1 MFANLEDF
9 FKAIADTQYVVL
21 RNYEEFDN
29 LQFLTSHPDID
40 ILCQKPQILVKR
52 LSLQPRRR
60 KEDGIHYYAVIHDT
74 KVAVDLR
81 HVGDGYLDS
90 VWESRIL
97 QERVLQDGFFVMD
110 PVNYFYSL
118 LYHVIIQ
125 KNVVAP
131 DYVTRL
137 ENMAKALNISYSLK
151 NGAALLDTY
160 IDSHGYHYTYP
171 EYAGTIFNTKQ
182 VRRDL
187 VEKNTIM
194 QLKRLVFM
202 TAKKTIKRIK
212 G

>member
-29 LQFLTSHPDID
+29 LQFLSSHPDID
-40 ILCQKPQILVKR
+40 ILCQKPQVLVKR
-52 LSLQPRRR
+52 LSLRPRRR

-81 HVGDGYLDS
+81 HVGDGYLDPA
-90 VWESRIL
+90 WEKQIL
-97 QERVLQDGFFVMD
+97 QDRVLKDGFFVMD

-125 KNVVAP
+125 KNAVAP

-137 ENMAKALNISYSLK
+137 ENMAKALNISYSLNK
-151 NGAALLDTY
+151 GTALLDTY
-160 IDSHGYHYTYP
+160 IDNHGYQYTYP

-182 VRRDL
+182 VRKDL
-187 VEKNTIM
+187 VEKNTGM

-202 TAKKTIKRIK
+202 TMRKIIKRLK